1 MSPLPQL
8 PALMSYAAGSGI
20 FVVAV
25 LQNLAQARHRW
36 GRDGADMLWGAS
48 RIKIALGGLGGYEL
62 GEFSK
67 LAGEYRETILS
78 YQHGPHGTT
87 SQASLTDR
95 KTISPHDVRM
105 LDDTDRHALVIH
117 ATTPAVKTRMRR
129 HYESPDAALY
139 AQAVT
144 EATKQLEQARHLH
157 DLSEDR

>member
-1 MSPLPQL
+1 
-8 PALMSYAAGSGI
+8 MSYAAGSGI

-36 GRDGADMLWGAS
+36 GRDGADMLWGAATS
-48 RIKIALGGLGGYEL
+48 R
-62 GEFSK
+62 SPS
-67 LAGEYRETILS
+67 AGSAVTNSASSPNWPASTAKRS
-78 YQHGPHGTT
+78 SRYQHGPHGTT

-144 EATKQLEQARHLH
+144 DATRQLEHARQLH
-157 DLSEDR
+157 QLSEDR